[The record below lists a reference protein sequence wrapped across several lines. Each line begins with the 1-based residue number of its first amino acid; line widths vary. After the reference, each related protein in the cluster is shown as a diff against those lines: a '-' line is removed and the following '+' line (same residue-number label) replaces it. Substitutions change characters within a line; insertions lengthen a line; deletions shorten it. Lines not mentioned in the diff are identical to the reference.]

1 MASLVTM
8 PKLGL
13 TMKVGSVA
21 QWKVAEGASVKA
33 GTVIAEIMTEKI
45 TSQLE
50 APAAGVLLKVVVG
63 KGIKVPIG
71 TALAVIGD
79 VGEDI
84 SEMLAAAAAAAG
96 PAIPAAAGGAAP
108 AGGRVVASPVA
119 RKLAQELGL
128 DIAWVTG
135 TGPDG
140 RISKEDVLAAQAA
153 GVTGPPSVEAGA
165 GWSGDEDGA
174 LKTPAETLEYG
185 GIRRVIG
192 EHMAMS
198 WTVAPKVTQ
207 HVRVDVSSLLA
218 FRDALNQGRREK
230 DKVSLTALLVKAT
243 GTALRRRPRLNATL
257 DGDTITLWQQ
267 VNVGVAVALPDGLIV
282 PVVRDAD
289 AKGFGQI
296 SKEVKDLAARAR
308 RGRLLPDEAAGGTF
322 TITNLGGY
330 GSVDFFTPII
340 NQPESAILGVGR
352 VTDEVLAVA
361 GVPTVR
367 PAVGLSLS
375 FDHRVVDGGPA
386 AEFLAVLV
394 GLLTN
399 PMSMVL

>member
-21 QWKVAEGASVKA
+21 QWKVAEGTPIK
-33 GTVIAEIMTEKI
+33 GGMVIAEIMTEKI

-50 APAAGVLLKVVVG
+50 APVAGVLLKVVVP

-71 TALAVIGD
+71 TALAVIGEP
-79 VGEDI
+79 GEDI
-84 SEMLAAAAAAAG
+84 SAALAEAAAVA
-96 PAIPAAAGGAAP
+96 PAAGGSPTGASP
-108 AGGRVVASPVA
+108 VGGRVVASPAA

-128 DIAWVTG
+128 DIAWVAG
-135 TGPDG
+135 TGPGG
-140 RISKEDVLAAQAA
+140 RVSKEDVLAAGAA
-153 GVTGPPSVEAGA
+153 GVTGPPSADAEVTWAG
-165 GWSGDEDGA
+165 DDGGA
-174 LKTPAETLEYG
+174 FKTPAEVVEYAG
-185 GIRRVIG
+185 VRRVIG

-198 WTVAPKVTQ
+198 WMVAPKVTQ
-207 HVRVDVSSLLA
+207 HVRVDVSALLA
-218 FRDALNQGRREK
+218 FREALNQGRREK

-243 GTALRRRPRLNATL
+243 GLALRRRPGLNATL
-257 DGDTITLWQQ
+257 DGDAITVWQQ

-289 AKGFGQI
+289 AKGFGEI
-296 SKEVKDLAARAR
+296 STEVKDLAARAR

-322 TITNLGGY
+322 TITSLAGY

-352 VTDEVLAVA
+352 VADEVLAVA

-367 PAVGLSLS
+367 PAMGLSLS

-394 GLLTN
+394 SLLTN
-399 PMSMVL
+399 PMSMVV

>member
-1 MASLVTM
+1 M

-21 QWKVAEGASVKA
+21 QWKVVEGASVKA

-50 APAAGVLLKVVVG
+50 APAAGVLLKVVVA

-71 TALAVIGD
+71 TALAVIGEA
-79 VGEDI
+79 GEDI
-84 SEMLAAAAAAAG
+84 TETLAAAAAAS
-96 PAIPAAAGGAAP
+96 PAIPVAAGAVAP

-153 GVTGPPSVEAGA
+153 GVTGPPPSADAGA
-165 GWSGDEDGA
+165 GWSGDDGGA

-185 GIRRVIG
+185 GMRRLIG

-230 DKVSLTALLVKAT
+230 DKVSLTGLLVKAA
-243 GTALRRRPRLNATL
+243 GLALRSRPRLNATL
-257 DGDTITLWQQ
+257 DGDTITVWQE

-367 PAVGLSLS
+367 PTVGLSLS

-399 PMSMVL
+399 PMSMVV

>member
-21 QWKVAEGASVKA
+21 QWKMAEGARVQA
-33 GTVIAEIMTEKI
+33 GMVIAEIMTEKI

-50 APAAGVLLKVVVG
+50 APAAGVLLKIVVA
-63 KGIKVPIG
+63 KGVKVPIG
-71 TALAVIGD
+71 TPLAVIGD
-79 VGEDI
+79 AGEDI
-84 SEMLAAAAAAAG
+84 GDVLAAAAAAV
-96 PAIPAAAGGAAP
+96 PAPTMGGAAGMTL
-108 AGGRVVASPVA
+108 GGERVVASPAA
-119 RKLAQELGL
+119 RKLAEELGL
-128 DIAWVTG
+128 DVAWVTG
-135 TGPDG
+135 TGSGG
-140 RISKEDVLAAQAA
+140 RISKEDVLAAHAA
-153 GVTGPPSVEAGA
+153 GVTGPPRAPAGA
-165 GWSGDEDGA
+165 GWSADDDGA
-174 LKTPAETLEYG
+174 VKTPADVLEYG
-185 GIRRVIG
+185 GMRRIIG
-192 EHMAMS
+192 EHMAVS

-207 HVRVDVSSLLA
+207 HVRVDVSGLHA

-243 GTALRRRPRLNATL
+243 ALALRRRPRLNATL
-257 DGDTITLWQQ
+257 EGDTITLWQE

-289 AKGFGQI
+289 TKGFGQI
-296 SKEVKDLAARAR
+296 SKEVKDLATRAR
-308 RGRLLPDEAAGGTF
+308 RGRLSPDEVAGGTF

-367 PAVGLSLS
+367 PAMGLSLS

-399 PMSMVL
+399 PMSMVA